1 MRIAAILGLSVVLA
15 SGAVAATGPIA
26 QVANFSGKILISHGK
41 GFTKAVGNI
50 SLATGD
56 AVFIGDNSSVT
67 IAYGAAKC
75 SVTYTTPQ
83 TFNVPVK
90 APCTEGQMLGQ
101 VDNLTVQPANA
112 ASRLINT
119 SRVLSVP
126 VNAYLGDG
134 IFALTSLSALYAQT
148 RNAAS
153 AP

>member
-1 MRIAAILGLSVVLA
+1 MRRAAILGLSILWASSGLA
-15 SGAVAATGPIA
+15 ASDPMA
-26 QVANFSGKILISHGK
+26 QVANFSGKVLISHGK
-41 GFTKAVGNI
+41 GFAEAVGNA
-50 SLATGD
+50 SLKSGD

-101 VDNLTVQPANA
+101 TDNLTVEPAGLRQVIHQHPSFGA
-112 ASRLINT
+112 PSFIA
-119 SRVLSVP
+119 
-126 VNAYLGDG
+126 GG
-134 IFALTSLSALYAQT
+134 IFATTALTALYEET
-148 RNAAS
+148 RKRAS